1 MGLFSSDKPF
11 LTPDTQNFIDAL
23 EARGDPPLSS
33 LTPEEAR
40 KVLADAQANPH
51 DMPAADINDLELP
64 VGPTGSVSVRFVR
77 PQGVTEKL
85 PIILYIHGGGW
96 VMGDKHTHERLVR
109 ELAAGSGAAVVFPE
123 YTPSPEAQYPVPV
136 EQVYA
141 VLGYVAAHADQYDL
155 DPTRIAVAGDSV
167 GGNMAAVTA
176 LLVKE
181 RGGPRLAFQLLLYPV
196 TDADFSTASYKTF
209 TSGPWL
215 TRESMR
221 WFWDAYL
228 PDEHRREEAT
238 ASPLHAENER
248 LRGLPPALIITGE
261 NDVLRDEGEAYARK
275 LMAAGVPAACVRY
288 LATQHDFL
296 MLNALAGTMP
306 ARVALRQICGA
317 LSDALRTRP
326 KHDPASIN
334 S

>member
-1 MGLFSSDKPF
+1 MGLFSSEKPF
-11 LTPDTQNFIDAL
+11 LTPDTQNFIDTL
-23 EARGDPPLSS
+23 EAKGDPPLSS

-51 DMPAADINDLELP
+51 DMPAADITDIELP

-96 VMGDKHTHERLVR
+96 VMGDRHTHERLVR

-123 YTPSPEAQYPVPV
+123 YTPSPEAQYPVPI

-181 RGGPRLAFQLLLYPV
+181 RGGPKLAFQLLLYPV

-228 PDEHRREEAT
+228 PDEHRREDVFR
-238 ASPLHAENER
+238 S
-248 LRGLPPALIITGE
+248 PAL
-261 NDVLRDEGEAYARK
+261 
-275 LMAAGVPAACVRY
+275 P
-288 LATQHDFL
+288 
-296 MLNALAGTMP
+296 
-306 ARVALRQICGA
+306 
-317 LSDALRTRP
+317 S
-326 KHDPASIN
+326 
-334 S
+334 

>member
-11 LTPDTQNFIDAL
+11 LTPDTQSFIDAL
-23 EARGDPPLSS
+23 EAAGNPPLNT
-33 LTPEEAR
+33 LTPKEAR
-40 KVLADAQANPH
+40 KVLADAQANPGS
-51 DMPAADINDLELP
+51 MPAADITDLELP
-64 VGPTGSVSVRFVR
+64 IGPTGNISVRFVR
-77 PQGVTEKL
+77 PQGVTAKL
-85 PIILYIHGGGW
+85 PIVLYIHGGGW
-96 VMGDKHTHERLVR
+96 VMGDRRTHERLVR
-109 ELAAGSGAAVVFPE
+109 ELAAGSGAAIVFPE

-136 EQVYA
+136 EQAYA
-141 VLGYVAAHADQYDL
+141 VLTYVVDHADRYNL
-155 DPTRIAVAGDSV
+155 DPARIAVAGDSV

-215 TRESMR
+215 TRDAMR

-228 PDEHRREEAT
+228 PDERRREEAT
-238 ASPLHAENER
+238 ASPLHAESER

-296 MLNALAGTMP
+296 MLNALAHTMP
-306 ARVALRQICGA
+306 ARVALRQACCA
-317 LSDALRTRP
+317 LSDALKTGP
-326 KHDPASIN
+326 HGKPQA
-334 S
+334 